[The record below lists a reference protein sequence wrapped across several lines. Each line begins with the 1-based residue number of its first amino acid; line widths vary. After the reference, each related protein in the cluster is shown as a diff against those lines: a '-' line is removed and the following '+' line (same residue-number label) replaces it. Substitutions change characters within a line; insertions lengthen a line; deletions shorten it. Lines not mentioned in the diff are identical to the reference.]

1 MNHSEVRVPPA
12 VLTNPWLLWLFNH
25 GWEDPGW
32 GQTPVGQ
39 ITIAT
44 AIHELAGHL
53 SDVEIK
59 KQIQTATGS
68 VVASVAG
75 RMGE

>member
-1 MNHSEVRVPPA
+1 MSSPEHTLHPA
-12 VLTNPWLLWLFNH
+12 VITNPWLIWLFNH

-32 GQTPVGQ
+32 GQTPVAQ
-39 ITIAT
+39 IMIAT
-44 AIHELAGHL
+44 AIHELAGRL
-53 SDVEIK
+53 TDAGIK
-59 KQIQTATGS
+59 KQIQAATGS